1 VNWQVRTEIT
11 VAEEQQFG
19 APAPMGEERR
29 LPDLRRLR
37 LDTLLRELVDRA
49 DEVIDHESRVHRLLD
64 AVVNVTSNLSL
75 PDVLSR
81 VVQSACELVGARYGL
96 LAVLGADQMPAE
108 FTDAG
113 LDPALRGQVG
123 ELARPGGVLAEL
135 AASPKPI
142 RLHDVRPLLDAYD
155 LPPDHPLM
163 SAFLGVP
170 IRVRGEMFGTLYL
183 AGKVGGG
190 DFSEED
196 QEVVIALTAAA
207 GIAVENARLYQQTHQ
222 RELWLQASNEI
233 TGALLSGQSTSSVL
247 DVIAR
252 RARTVAGAR
261 VAAIALTS
269 DGAEDLALEV
279 VDGPRAKALAGRTLP
294 VTGAMGEVLRSS
306 RPVVLDGPTEP
317 DAWLG
322 DMSAERL
329 AEIRDLTSV
338 LLVPLAAGEHVL
350 GVLMVAKEQ
359 GQPAF
364 TDEDGQMVQAFAAQA
379 ALTLEFARAQ
389 EDRQRLAV
397 FQDRDRIARDL
408 HDLVIQRLFATG
420 LGLAGMARLVVRPE
434 VAERLQG
441 FVNDLDQTIRDI
453 RRSIFSLQEVP
464 EDLGPVSLRGQ
475 LLRTAQE
482 AAGPLGF
489 EPRLSFEGPLDTTVP
504 ETVRADLLATL
515 REALSNAARHAEA
528 RSVRVEVT
536 VDGHGEQLDLRV
548 RDDGRGVDPDATRG
562 SGLVNMTERA
572 ARWGGD
578 CSLHPLAGAGAGSGA
593 ELRWSVPLGAPRAAQ
608 P

>member
-1 VNWQVRTEIT
+1 VFRQVGTEIA
-11 VAEEQQFG
+11 VADEQYVRVPFPG
-19 APAPMGEERR
+19 GEERR

-75 PDVLSR
+75 PDVLYR

-96 LAVLGADQMPAE
+96 LCVLGADHTPAE
-108 FTDAG
+108 VSDVG
-113 LDPALRGQVG
+113 LDPALLAQVG
-123 ELARPGGVLAEL
+123 ELTSPGGVLAEL
-135 AASPKPI
+135 AATPKPI
-142 RLHDVRPLLDAYD
+142 RLHDVRPLFEVYD
-155 LPPDHPLM
+155 FPPNHPLTR
-163 SAFLGVP
+163 SFLGVP
-170 IRVRGEMFGTLYL
+170 IRVRGELFGTMYL
-183 AGKVGGG
+183 TEKVGEG

-207 GIAVENARLYQQTHQ
+207 GIAVENARLYEQTHR

-247 DVIAR
+247 DMIAR
-252 RARTVAGAR
+252 RARTVAGAA

-279 VDGPRAKALAGRTLP
+279 VDGPRAKALEGRTVP
-294 VTGAMGEVLRSS
+294 VTGAMGQVLRSS
-306 RPVVLDGPTEP
+306 RPVVLEGPTEP
-317 DAWLG
+317 ATWLG
-322 DMSAERL
+322 DVSADRL
-329 AEIRDLTSV
+329 ADVRDLTSV

-359 GQPAF
+359 GQTSF
-364 TDEDGQMVQAFAAQA
+364 TDVDGQMVQTFAAQA

-482 AAGPLGF
+482 AATPLGF

-515 REALSNAARHAEA
+515 REALSNAARHAGA
-528 RSVRVEVT
+528 RTVRVEVS

-548 RDDGRGVDPDATRG
+548 RDDGHGVDPAAAQG

-572 ARWGGD
+572 ARWGGN
-578 CSLHPLAGAGAGSGA
+578 CTLHSVAGAGA
-593 ELRWSVPLGAPRAAQ
+593 ELRWSVPLGVPRAAQ

>member
-1 VNWQVRTEIT
+1 MEIT
-11 VAEEQQFG
+11 VADEHQVEVRS
-19 APAPMGEERR
+19 PAEEERR
-29 LPDLRRLR
+29 FPDLRRLR

-75 PDVLSR
+75 PDVLYR
-81 VVQSACELVGARYGL
+81 FVQSACELVGARYG
-96 LAVLGADQMPAE
+96 VLGVLGQDQKPAE
-108 FTDAG
+108 FIDAG
-113 LDPALRGQVG
+113 VDQRLRARIG
-123 ELARPGGVLAEL
+123 ELISEGGVLAEL
-135 AASPKPI
+135 AANPKPL
-142 RLHDVRPLLDAYD
+142 RLHDVRPLFEACVI
-155 LPPDHPLM
+155 PPDDPLM
-163 SAFLGVP
+163 RSFLGIPV
-170 IRVRGEMFGTLYL
+170 RVRGEVFGTLYL
-183 AGKVGGG
+183 TEKVGGG

-196 QEVVIALTAAA
+196 QEVVIALTAAG
-207 GIAVENARLYQQTHQ
+207 GIAIENARLYEQTHQ

-247 DVIAR
+247 ELIAH
-252 RARTVAGAR
+252 RARVVAGAA
-261 VAAIALTS
+261 VAAIALTG

-279 VDGPRAKALAGRTLP
+279 VDGPSAKALEGRTVP

-306 RPVVLDGPTEP
+306 RPVVLEGPTEP
-317 DAWLG
+317 ATWLG
-322 DMSAERL
+322 DVSMERL
-329 AEIRDLTSV
+329 ADVKDLTSV

-350 GVLMVAKEQ
+350 GVLLVAKEQ
-359 GQPAF
+359 GRPPF
-364 TDEDGQMVQAFAAQA
+364 TDADGQMVQTFAAQA

-464 EDLGPVSLRGQ
+464 EDLGQVSLRGQ

-489 EPRLSFEGPLDTTVP
+489 EPRLSFDGPLDTTVP

-515 REALSNAARHAEA
+515 REALSNAARHAHA
-528 RSVRVEVT
+528 RTVRVEVS
-536 VDGHGEQLDLRV
+536 VDSHGEQLNLRV
-548 RDDGRGVDPDATRG
+548 RDDGRGVDPDAARG

-572 ARWGGD
+572 ARWGGS
-578 CSLHPLAGAGAGSGA
+578 CTLRSVAGSGA
-593 ELRWSVPLGAPRAAQ
+593 ELCWSVPLGAPRAAQ
-608 P
+608 R